1 MHYQRVIDDIREMA
15 DDLLSYLK
23 EYKIGAIAGGVGSH
37 LSIPV
42 LQSLFYGSDL
52 KNTIEYFY
60 TQLPSDII
68 QKDPKLMFLYFLP
81 VLIGVLMGAY
91 LEYKFREEAKKIN
104 ESEKQV

>member
-1 MHYQRVIDDIREMA
+1 MGEMF
-15 DDLLSYLK
+15 DSLLSYLGK
-23 EYKIGAIAGGVGSH
+23 YKIGAAAGGVGSH

-42 LQSLFYGSDL
+42 LLSVLYGSDL

-81 VLIGVLMGAY
+81 ILFGTAMGAC
-91 LEYKFREEAKKIN
+91 LEYKFREEAKKRN